1 MPKDQLFAAQIE
13 LLMRSLATDTVLAH
27 AAGLAVAL
35 LLLWNVVDSE
45 LLLPWVAVLMAI
57 LLLRSGHM
65 HYCLNE
71 RLHRINARR
80 VCWQMLAGIAQAD
93 VALYAAKAEGRNT
106 IKSA

>member
-45 LLLPWVAVLMAI
+45 L
-57 LLLRSGHM
+57 
-65 HYCLNE
+65 
-71 RLHRINARR
+71 
-80 VCWQMLAGIAQAD
+80 
-93 VALYAAKAEGRNT
+93 YAAKAEGRNT